1 MRIVQFPFRNAGVVC
16 FVTSLEPRETTVK
29 NTNIH
34 TPWGVDIFNPKKWEM
49 RQGVP
54 GAAVQTITQ
63 TVTLWQRFEIRL
75 QYSHLFS
82 GLLWRND
89 KKSEWSNQSERMIA
103 YCIIYRSIQ
112 TSIKNRHQLADV
124 YPTLSDCFTTKLDC
138 TPTIE
143 FSPICWT
150 ESILADNKRPGF
162 FLTFIT
168 QKIKQ
173 GFFLLRYAFLIR
185 RQFKFSIC
193 VRQF

>member
-1 MRIVQFPFRNAGVVC
+1 MRNATRC
-16 FVTSLEPRETTVK
+16 SRCSCSNNHTNSYTVAK
-29 NTNIH
+29 VRNPPSVLTF
-34 TPWGVDIFNPKKWEM
+34 IFGLALKKW
-49 RQGVP
+49 Q
-54 GAAVQTITQ
+54 
-63 TVTLWQRFEIRL
+63 
-75 QYSHLFS
+75 
-82 GLLWRND
+82 

-193 VRQF
+193 VGQF